1 MSKTGIY
8 LTLWI
13 GQDSP
18 RPARKEMAEA
28 LQSVEITHSDE
39 GRSGFEVTFQT
50 ANNGIKGSDD
60 LKPFS
65 RIILMVTINAIQQV
79 MMDGIIAYQ
88 QLTPGS
94 DPGRESSTLTV
105 TGEDVSIMM
114 DLHDN
119 DVPHPG
125 QDAATIVSSIISSYS
140 LYGLE
145 DKVTKPETINR
156 PSADQ
161 WTPRQNG
168 TDLELIKNLAE
179 RYAFDFYIIPGPK
192 PTKNIA
198 YWGPPK
204 HEGSPQ
210 GVLNVNMGPDS
221 NVETINFRYNAL
233 SPVQVTG
240 QLQDRETNEIQPI
253 DVTSSQRRDL
263 SREPAL
269 NSQSHFR
276 TRQFRQSGLDARE
289 ALARAQAMTDRS
301 AEEVVQAEGVI
312 DAARYGDLLKAR
324 EPVDLRGAGHGYDGT
339 WYVKSV
345 THNIKRGEYKQRFVL
360 TRGGLGPKNL
370 KVKK

>member
-8 LTLWI
+8 LTIWI

-39 GRSGFEVTFQT
+39 GRSGFEVTFLT
-50 ANNGIKGSDD
+50 ANNGIKGSED

-65 RIILMVTINAIQQV
+65 RVILMVTINAVQQV

-114 DLHDN
+114 DLHEKAM
-119 DVPHPG
+119 PHPG
-125 QDAATIVSSIISSYS
+125 QDAFTIAKSIIEKYPQ
-140 LYGLE
+140 YGLE
-145 DKVTKPETINR
+145 KEFTNPETNNR
-156 PSADQ
+156 PSVEQ
-161 WTPRQNG
+161 WTPRQRG

-179 RYAFDFYIIPGPK
+179 RYAYDFYIIPGPK
-192 PTKNIA
+192 PKKNTA

-204 HEGSPQ
+204 HEGGPQ

-253 DVTSSQRRDL
+253 DVTSSQRREL
-263 SREPAL
+263 SREPAIS
-269 NSQSHFR
+269 SQSHIR

-370 KVKK
+370 KVKT